1 MLLSGISAQQATLP
15 FRPMLLQDEDFYQI
29 SLDVRGKR
37 TLAESLDSYVQRE
50 LMDGENQWLCEE
62 LGKKV
67 SRAERGTLRPAT
79 VFG

>member
-1 MLLSGISAQQATLP
+1 M
-15 FRPMLLQDEDFYQI
+15 
-29 SLDVRGKR
+29 RGKR

-67 SRAERGTLRPAT
+67 HGGQIS
-79 VFG
+79 